1 MVCIPS
7 YSTGI
12 YELTVIKSIS
22 FELSYAKVNSQYYLD
37 LEGHSVLELA
47 VFTKRKGL
55 SIA

>member
-37 LEGHSVLELA
+37 LEGVLDLA